1 MQYSMRPNAISVSL
15 NTVNKTRTFE
25 LCFAKKNEMIR
36 KKDLFILM
44 NETQRSESVKWS
56 ELSITTR
63 IIQTVMCLW
72 FKHTPHQKHG
82 MSQSMTNASKSQ
94 WAFDYPPVNLLFG
107 AATFEFVTSAS
118 VSAGFAVYSH
128 WTRCS
133 GRRWRSPN
141 EGLDLD
147 LFLAVVW
154 ILKIWITSHK

>member
-1 MQYSMRPNAISVSL
+1 
-15 NTVNKTRTFE
+15 
-25 LCFAKKNEMIR
+25 
-36 KKDLFILM
+36 
-44 NETQRSESVKWS
+44 
-56 ELSITTR
+56 
-63 IIQTVMCLW
+63 MCLW

-133 GRRWRSPN
+133 GRDEDRQMKAWIWICSSQLYGFWRS
-141 EGLDLD
+141 GLHRTNKMYSFSNYVVVLVFFIV
-147 LFLAVVW
+147 LLWVIVCWRKRFLWPMAKVNISWKV
-154 ILKIWITSHK
+154 KVKRFKCYYFMV